1 MGESNL
7 DHEKIIKGIYRDCFN
22 IQEKYMAFPVLTDD
36 DWEDFISEQEE
47 IEKKYK
53 DCKTT
58 HKFCAKMLL
67 SVTTYFEERQ
77 KEIKNDG

>member
-22 IQEKYMAFPVLTDD
+22 LQNKYMSILVLTDD
-36 DWEDFISEQEE
+36 DWDDFVTEQEE

-53 DCKTT
+53 SCDKPVR
-58 HKFCAKMLL
+58 KFCVKMLL
-67 SVTTYFEERQ
+67 SVTTYFEECQ
-77 KEIKNDG
+77 KERK